1 MDPISFSIGVI
12 IGVMIAVFFD
22 NLFYALNEDKQ
33 THEPC
38 VWVAPP
44 DYEIK
49 ATRLPDGTIVLYDK
63 GEIRKPNSQ

>member
-1 MDPISFSIGVI
+1 MDPISFSVGVI

-33 THEPC
+33 THESC
-38 VWVAPP
+38 VWIAPS

-49 ATRLPDGTIVLYDK
+49 AVKLPDGTLVIYDK
-63 GEIRKPNSQ
+63 DEIWKGED